1 MKRISKIISI
11 LLSTLMIL
19 SVASVISS
27 AEANC
32 QEEEIKNEFCADGK
46 CGNIQIPTEL
56 CISGNCDLD
65 ELIKNCFVCYPN
77 GNCGICTGSASCAG
91 FAAESDKLQYMGCS
105 AAFDSEAFA
114 RLIADKL
121 NICLPSLG

>member
-46 CGNIQIPTEL
+46 CGIIQIPAEL
-56 CISGNCDLD
+56 CISGNCDLG
-65 ELIKNCFVCYPN
+65 ELIKNCFGCCHD
-77 GNCGICTGSASCAG
+77 GSCGICGESELCTDSAVASDGSQDT
-91 FAAESDKLQYMGCS
+91 ECS
-105 AAFDSEAFA
+105 AALDSETLKQ
-114 RLIADKL
+114 LIAEKL
-121 NICLPSLG
+121 NICLLSLG